1 MAGLKDIVVRV
12 ARNTS
17 GKVIADDAGARLL
30 EYERPNPVVNQFSDS
45 VERYV
50 EAVTGQAFQIEVYI
64 QPSFKFYAASGIT
77 VGIEI
82 DDKTINIYKH
92 IARRRVEQN
101 QKAGK
106 PIVISSVT
114 HAAGDRYLRTGFAFG
129 SLHLGEHD

>member
-82 DDKTINIYKH
+82 DDKTINI
-92 IARRRVEQN
+92 
-101 QKAGK
+101 
-106 PIVISSVT
+106 
-114 HAAGDRYLRTGFAFG
+114 
-129 SLHLGEHD
+129 